1 MTRDANVRWIVGID
15 GSDAAIDAMHWAARH
30 AAERN
35 AELVAVSAFH
45 VPAVMAAFTAK
56 RGMGVDEIG
65 LAATAAHD
73 IDVAI
78 EQASGDVEP
87 GTVMV
92 QPRVEEG
99 QAAHV
104 LVDLAADADL
114 LVIGRRGSGELRDHL
129 LGSVSRYCAT
139 HASTPV
145 VVVPDGWEQ
154 RTSETIAVGFDGSD
168 NARDAVSWALDFA
181 GDSRTVRIVAAIDVA
196 PWLDATVTRQR
207 FPDEIAEQEQ
217 RVNEQLDAIDVE
229 GRAERSI
236 VLHGPRQA
244 IAEAAGSS
252 DLLVVGARGRGD
264 VAVGHLGSV
273 STWILHDTNA
283 PVVVVP
289 RKR

>member
-1 MTRDANVRWIVGID
+1 MTRRWIVGID

-30 AAERN
+30 AADRS

-45 VPAVMAAFTAK
+45 VPAVLAAFTAK

-92 QPRVEEG
+92 QPQVEEG

-104 LVDLAADADL
+104 LVDVAADADL
-114 LVIGRRGSGELRDHL
+114 LVMGRRGSGELRDHR

-139 HASTPV
+139 HSSTPV
-145 VVVPDGWEQ
+145 VVVPDGWEH
-154 RTSETIAVGFDGSD
+154 RAAETIVVGFDGSE
-168 NARDAVSWALDFA
+168 NSADAVRWALDFA
-181 GDSRTVRIVAAIDVA
+181 GESAGVVVVAAIDVA
-196 PWLDATVTRQR
+196 PWLDARVTRER
-207 FPDEIAEQEQ
+207 FPDEVAAQEQ
-217 RVNEQLDAIDVE
+217 RVNDQLDAIDPD
-229 GRAERSI
+229 GRADRSI
-236 VLHGPRQA
+236 VLHSPRQA
-244 IAEAAGSS
+244 LAEAAGSA
-252 DLLVVGARGRGD
+252 DLIVVGTRGHGG
-264 VAVGHLGSV
+264 VAAGLLGSV
-273 STWILHDTNA
+273 STWMLHDTNA

-289 RKR
+289 RTATGT

>member
-1 MTRDANVRWIVGID
+1 MTRRWIVGID

-30 AAERN
+30 AADRS

-45 VPAVMAAFTAK
+45 VPAVLAAFTAK

-92 QPRVEEG
+92 QPQVEEG

-104 LVDLAADADL
+104 LVDVAADADL
-114 LVIGRRGSGELRDHL
+114 LVMGRRGSGELRDHR

-139 HASTPV
+139 HSSTPV
-145 VVVPDGWEQ
+145 VVVPDGWEH
-154 RTSETIAVGFDGSD
+154 RAAETIVVGFDGSE
-168 NARDAVSWALDFA
+168 NSADAVRWALDFA
-181 GDSRTVRIVAAIDVA
+181 GESAGVVVVAAIDVA
-196 PWLDATVTRQR
+196 PWLDARVTRER
-207 FPDEIAEQEQ
+207 FPDEVAAQEQ
-217 RVNEQLDAIDVE
+217 RVNDQLDAIDPD

-236 VLHGPRQA
+236 VLHSPRQA
-244 IAEAAGSS
+244 LAEAAGSA
-252 DLLVVGARGRGD
+252 DLIVVGTRGHGG
-264 VAVGHLGSV
+264 VAAGLLGSV
-273 STWILHDTNA
+273 STWMLHDTNA

-289 RKR
+289 RTATGT

>member
-1 MTRDANVRWIVGID
+1 MTGRWIVGID
-15 GSDAAIDAMHWAARH
+15 GSDAAIVAMHWAARH
-30 AAERN
+30 AAEHG

-56 RGMGVDEIG
+56 RGMGVDDIG

-73 IDVAI
+73 VDVAI

-92 QPRVEEG
+92 QPWVEEG

-114 LVIGRRGSGELRDHL
+114 LVIGRRGSGELREHL

-139 HASTPV
+139 HSSTPV

-154 RTSETIAVGFDGSD
+154 RRSERIVVGFDGSD
-168 NARDAVSWALDFA
+168 NSVDAVRWALEFA
-181 GDSRTVRIVAAIDVA
+181 GESARVRIVAAIDVA
-196 PWLDATVTRQR
+196 PWLDARVTRER
-207 FPDEIAEQEQ
+207 FPDEIAEHEQ
-217 RVNEQLDAIDVE
+217 RVNDQLDSLDPDV
-229 GRAERSI
+229 RAERSI
-236 VLHGPRQA
+236 VLHSPRQA
-244 IAEAAGSS
+244 IAEAAGSA
-252 DLLVVGARGRGD
+252 DLLVVGARGHGG
-264 VAVGHLGSV
+264 VAAGLLGSV

-283 PVVVVP
+283 AVVVVP
-289 RKR
+289 RTESGQ

>member
-1 MTRDANVRWIVGID
+1 MTRRWIVGID
-15 GSDAAIDAMHWAARH
+15 GSDAAVDAMHWAARH
-30 AAERN
+30 AAERS

-73 IDVAI
+73 IDMAI

-104 LVDLAADADL
+104 LVDAAADADL
-114 LVIGRRGSGELRDHL
+114 LVMGRRGSGELRDHL

-139 HASTPV
+139 HSSTPV
-145 VVVPDGWEQ
+145 VVVPDGWEH
-154 RTSETIAVGFDGSD
+154 RPSEKIVVGFDGSE
-168 NARDAVSWALDFA
+168 NSADAVRWALGFA
-181 GDSRTVRIVAAIDVA
+181 GATTKVEIVAAIDVA
-196 PWLDATVTRQR
+196 PWLDARVTRER
-207 FPDEIAEQEQ
+207 FPDEVAEQEQ
-217 RVNEQLDAIDVE
+217 RVNDQIDALDVD

-236 VLHGPRQA
+236 VLHSPRQA
-244 IAEAAGSS
+244 LAEAAGSA
-252 DLLVVGARGRGD
+252 DLLVVGARGQGG
-264 VAVGHLGSV
+264 VAAGLLGSV

-289 RKR
+289 RTATGK

>member
-1 MTRDANVRWIVGID
+1 MTRESTGRWVVGID

-35 AELVAVSAFH
+35 AELVAIGAFH

-56 RGMGVDEIG
+56 RGMGVDELG

-92 QPRVEEG
+92 QPQVEEG
-99 QAAHV
+99 QAGHV
-104 LVDLAADADL
+104 LVDAAADADL
-114 LVIGRRGSGELRDHL
+114 LVLGRRGSGELREHL

-139 HASTPV
+139 HSTAPV

-154 RTSETIAVGFDGSD
+154 RLSETIVVGFDGSD
-168 NARDAVSWALDFA
+168 NSCDALIWALDFA
-181 GDSRTVRIVAAIDVA
+181 GPTGRVRIVAAIDVA
-196 PWLDATVTRQR
+196 PWLDARVTRER

-217 RVNEQLDAIDVE
+217 RVNEQLDAIDLE

-236 VLHGPRQA
+236 VLHSPRQA
-244 IAEAAGSS
+244 IAEAAGSA
-252 DLLVVGARGRGD
+252 DLLVVGARGRGG
-264 VAVGHLGSV
+264 VAAGLLGSV

-289 RKR
+289 RK